1 MFFSR
6 KKKVKMKT
14 KHSVSVVYD
23 RKKRVEKTGEG
34 NVEICIY
41 LKRNV
46 RKFIIW
52 RSCNPLEWRQYKKSD
67 ELRKEIT
74 LYQQVLDKMV
84 KNDEE
89 LSVANFN
96 LHIGISPDSIE
107 KREARKYST
116 SRGFIDFIN
125 NQMTKEKLSPGTAS
139 HRKVTLDALE
149 RFGKMKSF
157 NELTPP
163 NVKAFDDFLHDEC
176 DRTLTTIN
184 NYHKTLRKY
193 VQMAFELGYIPRNPY
208 KNPLCRFD
216 RGKSQERRPLSE
228 DELIQLRALDDLSE
242 KEERVRDLFVFCAYT
257 GLSYSDSQIFDF
269 KTMTEKLKDYIY
281 IDGRR
286 VKTGNTYFT
295 PILPP
300 AMEVLEKYGYQ
311 LPHISNQKANDFLHL
326 IESRLKFRKPLTM
339 HVARHSFATLALSYD
354 IPIENVARMLGH
366 SNIKTTQIY
375 AHILHSTIAR
385 HTETFASK
393 IR

>member
-1 MFFSR
+1 
-6 KKKVKMKT
+6 MKT

-46 RKFIIW
+46 RKFVIW

-67 ELRKEIT
+67 ELRKEIA

-96 LHIGISPDSIE
+96 NHLGIENKPVKKVREKNMSSPQ
-107 KREARKYST
+107 
-116 SRGFIDFIN
+116 GFIEFMNKEID
-125 NQMTKEKLSPGTAS
+125 KEKLALGTKR
-139 HRKVTLDALE
+139 RKKGTIDALI
-149 RFGKMKSF
+149 RFGKLSSF
-157 NELTPP
+157 SQLTPE
-163 NVKAFDDFLHDEC
+163 NVKAFDDFLQSEC
-176 DRTLTTIN
+176 NRTLVTLN

-193 VQMAFELGYIPRNPY
+193 TQLAFLLGYIESDPY
-208 KNPLCRFD
+208 KHPLCRFSK
-216 RGKSQERRPLSE
+216 GTSKERRPLSE
-228 DELIQLRALDDLSE
+228 SELIQLRNLDDLSE
-242 KEERVRDLFVFCAYT
+242 KEGRVRDLFVFCAYT
-257 GLSYSDSQIFDF
+257 GLSYADSQIFDF
-269 KTMTEKLKDYIY
+269 RTMTEKLKDFTY
-281 IDGRR
+281 IDGKR

-300 AMEVLEKYGYQ
+300 AMEILEKYNYE

-326 IESRLKFRKPLTM
+326 IESRLKLNKPLTM

-385 HTETFASK
+385 HTESFASR

>member
-1 MFFSR
+1 
-6 KKKVKMKT
+6 MKT

-46 RKFIIW
+46 RKFVIW

-67 ELRKEIT
+67 ELRKEIA

-96 LHIGISPDSIE
+96 SHLGIENKPVKKVREKNMSSPQ
-107 KREARKYST
+107 
-116 SRGFIDFIN
+116 GFIEFMNKEID
-125 NQMTKEKLSPGTAS
+125 KEKLALGTKR
-139 HRKVTLDALE
+139 RKKGTIDALI
-149 RFGKMKSF
+149 RFGKLSSF
-157 NELTPP
+157 SQLTPE
-163 NVKAFDDFLHDEC
+163 NVKAFDDFLQSEC
-176 DRTLTTIN
+176 NRTLVTLN

-193 VQMAFELGYIPRNPY
+193 TQLAFLLGYIESDPY
-208 KNPLCRFD
+208 KHPLCRFSK
-216 RGKSQERRPLSE
+216 GTSKERRPLSE
-228 DELIQLRALDDLSE
+228 SELIQLRNLDDLSE
-242 KEERVRDLFVFCAYT
+242 KEGRVRDLFVFCAYT
-257 GLSYSDSQIFDF
+257 GLSYADSQIFDF
-269 KTMTEKLKDYIY
+269 HTMTEKLKDFTY
-281 IDGRR
+281 IDGKR

-300 AMEVLEKYGYQ
+300 AMEILEKYNYE

-326 IESRLKFRKPLTM
+326 IESRLKLNKPLTM

-385 HTETFASK
+385 HTESFASR

>member
-1 MFFSR
+1 
-6 KKKVKMKT
+6 MKT

-46 RKFIIW
+46 RKFVIW

-67 ELRKEIT
+67 ELRKEIA

-96 LHIGISPDSIE
+96 SHLGIENKPVKKVREKNMSSPQ
-107 KREARKYST
+107 
-116 SRGFIDFIN
+116 GFIEFMNKEID
-125 NQMTKEKLSPGTAS
+125 KEKLALGTKR
-139 HRKVTLDALE
+139 RKKGTIDALI
-149 RFGKMKSF
+149 RFGKLSSF
-157 NELTPP
+157 SQLTPE
-163 NVKAFDDFLHDEC
+163 NVKAFDDFLQSEC
-176 DRTLTTIN
+176 NRTLVTLN

-193 VQMAFELGYIPRNPY
+193 TQLAFLLGYIESDPY
-208 KNPLCRFD
+208 KHPLCRFSK
-216 RGKSQERRPLSE
+216 GTSKERRPLSE
-228 DELIQLRALDDLSE
+228 SELIQLRKLDDLSE

-257 GLSYSDSQIFDF
+257 GLSYADSQIFDF
-269 KTMTEKLKDYIY
+269 RTMTEKLKDFTY
-281 IDGRR
+281 IDGKR

-300 AMEVLEKYGYQ
+300 AMEILEKYNYE

-326 IESRLKFRKPLTM
+326 IESRLKLNKPLTM

-385 HTETFASK
+385 HTESFASR

>member
-1 MFFSR
+1 
-6 KKKVKMKT
+6 MKT

-46 RKFIIW
+46 RKFVIW

-67 ELRKEIT
+67 ELRKEIA

-96 LHIGISPDSIE
+96 NHLGIENKPVNKIRDKNISSPQ
-107 KREARKYST
+107 
-116 SRGFIDFIN
+116 GFIEFMNKEID
-125 NQMTKEKLSPGTAS
+125 KEKLALGTK
-139 HRKVTLDALE
+139 RRKKVTIDALH
-149 RFGKMKSF
+149 RFGKLSSF
-157 NELTPP
+157 SQLTPE
-163 NVKAFDDFLHDEC
+163 NVKAFDDFLQSEC
-176 DRTLTTIN
+176 NRTLVTLN

-193 VQMAFELGYIPRNPY
+193 TQLAFLLGYIESDPY
-208 KNPLCRFD
+208 KHPLCRFSK
-216 RGKSQERRPLSE
+216 GTSKERRPLSE
-228 DELIQLRALDDLSE
+228 SELIQLRNLDDLSE
-242 KEERVRDLFVFCAYT
+242 KEGRVRDLFVFCAYT
-257 GLSYSDSQIFDF
+257 GLSYADSQIFDF
-269 KTMTEKLKDYIY
+269 RTMTEKLKDFTY
-281 IDGRR
+281 IDGKR
-286 VKTGNTYFT
+286 VKTSNTYFT

-300 AMEVLEKYGYQ
+300 AMEILEKYNYE

-326 IESRLKFRKPLTM
+326 IESRLKLNKPLTM

-385 HTETFASK
+385 HTESFASR

>member
-1 MFFSR
+1 
-6 KKKVKMKT
+6 MKS

-46 RKFIIW
+46 RKFVIW

-67 ELRKEIT
+67 ELRKEIA

-96 LHIGISPDSIE
+96 NHLGIENKPVKKVREKNISSPQ
-107 KREARKYST
+107 
-116 SRGFIDFIN
+116 GFIEFMNKEIN
-125 NQMTKEKLSPGTAS
+125 KEKLALGTM
-139 HRKVTLDALE
+139 RRKKVTIDALH
-149 RFGKMKSF
+149 RFGKLSSF
-157 NELTPP
+157 SQLTPE
-163 NVKAFDDFLHDEC
+163 NVKAFDDFLQSEC
-176 DRTLTTIN
+176 NRTLVTLN

-193 VQMAFELGYIPRNPY
+193 TQLAFLLGYIESDPY
-208 KNPLCRFD
+208 KHPLCRFSK
-216 RGKSQERRPLSE
+216 GTSKERRPLSE
-228 DELIQLRALDDLSE
+228 SELIQLRNLDDLSE
-242 KEERVRDLFVFCAYT
+242 KEGRVRDLFVFCAYT
-257 GLSYSDSQIFDF
+257 GLSYADSQIFDF
-269 KTMTEKLKDYIY
+269 RTMTEKLKDFTY
-281 IDGRR
+281 IDGKR

-300 AMEVLEKYGYQ
+300 AMEILEKYNYE

-326 IESRLKFRKPLTM
+326 IESRLKLNKPLTM

-385 HTETFASK
+385 HTESFASR